1 MKRSSIQLRAVV
13 AAAVAI
19 VLVLVV
25 VGAGIDL
32 LVARHLHRSLDRTL
46 RQRAVEVA
54 QLSASA
60 PAVLTRPGALD
71 SPLGA
76 TQLSVEVLDRHA
88 RIVARSLALG
98 GQVLPLGGLV
108 RSAIAHGASGY
119 RDANLGT
126 DPARLYVAPLAE
138 FGGNAAGGAVIV
150 AASTH
155 DLRETLASLRLFV
168 VLAALGAAILAAG
181 PVALLMRRAL
191 RPLAQLADAAS
202 EIERTGDPRR
212 RLPEHAAADEV
223 GRLGQTLNAMLA
235 SLERA
240 RDAERRFLADASHE
254 LRTPLTALRGNVAY
268 LRRHGQ
274 TPELVE
280 ELERDAER
288 LAGLADDLL
297 VLSRE
302 EVAEPPAEAVRL
314 DVLALAAA
322 EADPAVEAVAPRPV
336 TVRGDRAAL
345 ERALANLV
353 ENAHRHGPEGGKITV
368 SATRDDGSAVLS
380 VGDEGRGL
388 QPYHAE
394 RAFERFWRGAGG
406 GPGSGLG
413 LSIVRATAERHGG
426 RAFVAGA
433 VFTIEL
439 PTLRDLSESAGTT
452 SGRQPEK
459 GTP

>member
-1 MKRSSIQLRAVV
+1 MSRRSIQVRAVV

-19 VLVLVV
+19 VLVLVA
-25 VGAGIDL
+25 VGAAVDL
-32 LVARHLHRSLDRTL
+32 LVARHLHSSLDRTL
-46 RQRAVEVA
+46 RQRAVEVS

-71 SPLGA
+71 SPVGG
-76 TQLSVEVLDRHA
+76 TQLSVEVIDRRG

-108 RSAIAHGASGY
+108 GSAIAHGASGY
-119 RDANLGT
+119 RDAMLGT
-126 DPARLYVAPLAE
+126 DPVRVYVAPLAE
-138 FGGNAAGGAVIV
+138 FGGRAAGGAVIV

-155 DLRETLASLRLFV
+155 DLGETVASLRLIS
-168 VLAALGAAILAAG
+168 VLAALVAAILAAG

-191 RPLAQLADAAS
+191 RPLGQLADAAS

-212 RLPEHAAADEV
+212 RLPEQPAADEV
-223 GRLGQTLNAMLA
+223 GRLGTTLNAMLA
-235 SLERA
+235 SLEHS

-302 EVAEPPAEAVRL
+302 EAAEAPVEEVRL
-314 DVLALAAA
+314 DLLARAAA
-322 EADPAVEAVAPRPV
+322 EADPAVEARAPRPV
-336 TVRGDRAAL
+336 RVRGEGAAL
-345 ERALANLV
+345 ERALSNLV
-353 ENAHRHGPEGGKITV
+353 ENAHRHGPEGGTITV
-368 SATRDDGSAVLS
+368 AASENQGLAVLS
-380 VGDEGRGL
+380 VSDEGSGL
-388 QPYHAE
+388 QPYQAA
-394 RAFERFWRGAGG
+394 RAFERFWRGGGG

-413 LSIVRATAERHGG
+413 LSIVQAIAERHGG
-426 RAFVAGA
+426 RAFAEGA

-439 PTLRDLSESAGTT
+439 PALRDLSESAGTT
-452 SGRQPEK
+452 SGGQPEK

>member
-1 MKRSSIQLRAVV
+1 MSRRSIQLRAVV
-13 AAAVAI
+13 AATVAI
-19 VLVLVV
+19 VLALVV
-25 VGAGIDL
+25 VGAAVDL

-46 RQRAVEVA
+46 RQRAVQVA

-60 PAVLTRPGALD
+60 PAVLTTPGALD
-71 SPLGA
+71 SSLGG
-76 TQLSVEVLDRHA
+76 TQLSVEVVDRHS
-88 RIVARSLALG
+88 RIVARSLSLG
-98 GQVLPLGGLV
+98 GRALPLGGLV
-108 RSAIAHGASGY
+108 RSAIAHGDSGY
-119 RDANLGT
+119 RDAMLGT
-126 DPARLYVAPLAE
+126 EPARVYVAPLAE
-138 FGGNAAGGAVIV
+138 FGGQAAGGAVIV

-155 DLRETLASLRLFV
+155 DLRETLVSLRLFV
-168 VLAALGAAILAAG
+168 LLAALGAAILAAG

-191 RPLAQLADAAS
+191 RPLGQLADAAS
-202 EIERTGDPRR
+202 EIERTGDPGR
-212 RLPEHAAADEV
+212 RLPEPAAADEV

-302 EVAEPPAEAVRL
+302 EAAKPPAEEVRL
-314 DVLALAAA
+314 DLLAGAAA

-336 TVRGDRAAL
+336 RARGDRAAL

-353 ENAHRHGPEGGKITV
+353 QNAHQHGLKGGRIVVAADEVEGV
-368 SATRDDGSAVLS
+368 ARLS
-380 VGDEGRGL
+380 VRDEGRGL
-388 QPYHAE
+388 QPYQAE
-394 RAFERFWRGAGG
+394 RAFERFWRGDGTAS
-406 GPGSGLG
+406 GSGLG
-413 LSIVRATAERHGG
+413 LAIVRATAERHGG
-426 RAFVAGA
+426 RAFAEGA

-439 PTLRDLSESAGTT
+439 PVLRDLSEISGTT

>member
-1 MKRSSIQLRAVV
+1 VRRSSIQLRAVL

-19 VLVLVV
+19 VLVLIV
-25 VGAGIDL
+25 VGTAVDL
-32 LVARHLHRSLDRTL
+32 LVARHLHGSLDRAL
-46 RQRAVEVA
+46 RQRAVQVA

-60 PAVLTRPGALD
+60 PALLTTPGALD
-71 SPLGA
+71 SPVGS
-76 TQLSVEVLDRHA
+76 TQLSVEVLDRHG

-98 GQVLPLGGLV
+98 GEVLPLGALA

-119 RDANLGT
+119 RNTRLGT

-138 FGGNAAGGAVIV
+138 FGGKAAGGAVLV

-155 DLRETLASLRLFV
+155 DLDETLASLRLFV
-168 VLAALGAAILAAG
+168 LLAAVGAAVVAAG

-191 RPLAQLADAAS
+191 RPLGELADAAS

-212 RLPEHAAADEV
+212 RLPEQAAADEV
-223 GRLGQTLNAMLA
+223 SRLGQTLNAMLA

-288 LAGLADDLL
+288 LAALADDLL

-302 EVAEPPAEAVRL
+302 EVAEPPVGEVRL
-314 DVLALAAA
+314 DLLARAAA
-322 EADPAVEAVAPRPV
+322 EADPAVEASAPAPV
-336 TVRGDRAAL
+336 SVRGDQAAL

-353 ENAHRHGPEGGKITV
+353 ENAHRHGPAGGKIV
-368 SATRDDGSAVLS
+368 VGAVQEDGLATLS
-380 VGDEGRGL
+380 VRDEGRGL
-388 QPYHAE
+388 QPYQAD
-394 RAFERFWRGAGG
+394 RAFERFWRGDGS

-426 RAFVAGA
+426 RVFAKGA

-439 PTLRDLSESAGTT
+439 PALRDLSEPAGTT
-452 SGRQPEK
+452 SGRPPEK

>member
-1 MKRSSIQLRAVV
+1 VSRRSIQLRAVV

-19 VLVLVV
+19 VLVLVG
-25 VGAGIDL
+25 VGAAVDL
-32 LVARHLHRSLDRTL
+32 LVAGHLHSSLDRTL

-71 SPLGA
+71 SPLGG
-76 TQLSVEVLDRHA
+76 TQLSVEVVDRHG

-108 RSAIAHGASGY
+108 RSAIADGATGY

-126 DPARLYVAPLAE
+126 DPGRVYVAPLAE
-138 FGGNAAGGAVIV
+138 FGGKAAGGAVIV

-155 DLRETLASLRLFV
+155 DLRETLASLRLFS

-191 RPLAQLADAAS
+191 RPLGQLADAAS

-212 RLPEHAAADEV
+212 RLPERAAADEV
-223 GRLGQTLNAMLA
+223 SRLEQTLNAMLA

-254 LRTPLTALRGNVAY
+254 LRTPLTALRGNVVY

-288 LAGLADDLL
+288 LAGLADALL

-302 EVAEPPAEAVRL
+302 EAAEPSAEEVRL
-314 DVLALAAA
+314 DVLARAAA

-336 TVRGDRAAL
+336 SVRGDRTAL
-345 ERALANLV
+345 ERVLSNLL
-353 ENAHRHGPEGGKITV
+353 ENAHRHGPKGSKITV
-368 SATRDDGSAVLS
+368 SATLNDGAAQLS
-380 VGDEGRGL
+380 VSDEGRGL
-388 QPYHAE
+388 QPYQAE
-394 RAFERFWRGAGG
+394 RAFERFWRGDVV

-413 LSIVRATAERHGG
+413 LSIVRAIAERHGG
-426 RAFVAGA
+426 RAFAEGA
-433 VFTIEL
+433 VFSIEL
-439 PTLRDLSESAGTT
+439 PALRDLSEPAGTT

-459 GTP
+459 GTS